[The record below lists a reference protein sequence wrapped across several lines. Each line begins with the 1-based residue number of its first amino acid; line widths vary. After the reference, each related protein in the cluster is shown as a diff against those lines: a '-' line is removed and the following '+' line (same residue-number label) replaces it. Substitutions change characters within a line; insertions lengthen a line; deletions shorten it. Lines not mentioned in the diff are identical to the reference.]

1 MKIIEKSSLR
11 LGIML
16 LALLCSFDTASA
28 QNNTLSANP
37 QQLTFNTQTGVT
49 PTPQTL
55 LVSSSSGTANVS
67 VSAFSNHNWLVV
79 SPTSGNTPLSLTVSV
94 GAGAPTSGTDVGF
107 INLSSAGSFLSIPV
121 VLNANATTGPSP
133 FTTSP
138 TSLSFSLQANSLLP
152 VSQPVTLSS
161 SSSSVTTFT
170 ASPITS
176 NGGSW
181 LTVNPPSGSLS
192 GSPLAS
198 QLQVTVNPAALTGAG
213 PFHGVV
219 AINSPGT
226 TGLSLPVLVT
236 IAGTPA
242 IQVDPS
248 PLSFAYQLGTTAP
261 AAETLAITS
270 STGATVTFT
279 ATAKTTSCGN
289 NWIVLSQQFG
299 ATPSTLNVEVNKS
312 GLGAGTC
319 SGEIDIS
326 APGASNPNVVVPVSL
341 LISSKPLLQV
351 PSSVQPFT
359 YQIGSTTFPV
369 AQNVQITSST
379 SGVNFTATAA
389 PVSGGPNFLEVS
401 PNGTTPQSLM
411 LSVNAAALN
420 SIGPGTY
427 SETVTVASAG
437 AGNSPQTFPVTLVVN
452 SNPILKANVQSLNF
466 NHQIGQTVPSSQTV
480 TLTSTGAPLNY
491 QVAVN
496 TASCPGFLS
505 ATPSTGSTF
514 GQQNQVVVSVNTS
527 GLTPKTCAGNI
538 TLSVPGST
546 TPPLVIPVT
555 LNVSNTALLN
565 VSQAAINLTVLP
577 GALAA
582 TQTVS
587 VTSTDA
593 TTTLPFTAT
602 AATTPVG
609 LTWLAVTPNSGN
621 TPNNL
626 QVTINPANLPV
637 GIYSGS
643 ITVSSTVANVPAQI
657 IPVTLILASAS
668 VTATPASVTFAQ
680 AVGGTPPA
688 SQTVA
693 IAGVP
698 AGITIGAVATMLNG
712 SGWLTTSATG
722 NTITIAA
729 NGSQLQQ
736 GVFSGVVTAIV
747 PGAANSPLNIPVT
760 FNVGSALALSVSPG
774 SVGFSYQGGSSTI
787 PAAQALQVT
796 TTAGSVPFTATF
808 KPDATSGGGNF
819 ITVTPGSG
827 TTPASISLA
836 PNPWVI
842 GTLAA
847 GKYTGTVTVSS
858 SSLAGG
864 DQTVN
869 VSLTVAAGSVP
880 ILTSVTS
887 GASLQPGSISPGE
900 IVTIFGT
907 AIGPALPQQGIE
919 FQIVNGEVPTTLG
932 GVTVTFNNVL
942 APVLFV
948 KGNQINCIVPY
959 EIAGQPF
966 ASIVVNFAGLAAAS
980 FQARVVD
987 TTPAIFSLTES
998 GNGQGAI
1005 LNRDLTVNGPNN
1017 PAAKGS
1023 FVSIYA
1029 TGEGQLVP
1037 GVATGS
1043 ITPGVLPLPKP
1054 IANVSVT
1061 IGGQTAQLSYQGEAP
1076 TLVSGVIQINAKIPA
1091 NIASGNQPV
1100 VLTIGNNTNTQQSIT
1115 VAVK

>member
-1 MKIIEKSSLR
+1 MYIVANDKVT
-11 LGIML
+11 LGGSQAPIY
-16 LALLCSFDTASA
+16 SVSNING
-28 QNNTLSANP
+28 QE
-37 QQLTFNTQTGVT
+37 QLTFQV
-49 PTPQTL
+49 PC
-55 LVSSSSGTANVS
+55 
-67 VSAFSNHNWLVV
+67 
-79 SPTSGNTPLSLTVSV
+79 
-94 GAGAPTSGTDVGF
+94 DV
-107 INLSSAGSFLSIPV
+107 
-121 VLNANATTGPSP
+121 
-133 FTTSP
+133 
-138 TSLSFSLQANSLLP
+138 
-152 VSQPVTLSS
+152 
-161 SSSSVTTFT
+161 
-170 ASPITS
+170 
-176 NGGSW
+176 
-181 LTVNPPSGSLS
+181 
-192 GSPLAS
+192 
-198 QLQVTVNPAALTGAG
+198 
-213 PFHGVV
+213 
-219 AINSPGT
+219 
-226 TGLSLPVLVT
+226 
-236 IAGTPA
+236 
-242 IQVDPS
+242 
-248 PLSFAYQLGTTAP
+248 
-261 AAETLAITS
+261 
-270 STGATVTFT
+270 
-279 ATAKTTSCGN
+279 
-289 NWIVLSQQFG
+289 
-299 ATPSTLNVEVNKS
+299 
-312 GLGAGTC
+312 
-319 SGEIDIS
+319 
-326 APGASNPNVVVPVSL
+326 APGSNIP
-341 LISSKPLLQV
+341 
-351 PSSVQPFT
+351 
-359 YQIGSTTFPV
+359 
-369 AQNVQITSST
+369 
-379 SGVNFTATAA
+379 
-389 PVSGGPNFLEVS
+389 
-401 PNGTTPQSLM
+401 
-411 LSVNAAALN
+411 LSVNV
-420 SIGPGTY
+420 GG
-427 SETVTVASAG
+427 G
-437 AGNSPQTFPVTLVVN
+437 
-452 SNPILKANVQSLNF
+452 
-466 NHQIGQTVPSSQTV
+466 
-480 TLTSTGAPLNY
+480 
-491 QVAVN
+491 
-496 TASCPGFLS
+496 S
-505 ATPSTGSTF
+505 AT
-514 GQQNQVVVSVNTS
+514 
-527 GLTPKTCAGNI
+527 I
-538 TLSVPGST
+538 
-546 TPPLVIPVT
+546 
-555 LNVSNTALLN
+555 NV
-565 VSQAAINLTVLP
+565 TVLP

-593 TTTLPFTAT
+593 STTLPFTAT
-602 AATTPVG
+602 AATTPLG

-626 QVTINPANLPV
+626 QVTINPTNLPV

-680 AVGGTPPA
+680 AVGGAPPA

-698 AGITIGAVATMLNG
+698 ACITIGAVATMLNG
-712 SGWLTTSATG
+712 SGWLTTSAAG
-722 NTITIAA
+722 NTITITA

-774 SVGFSYQGGSSTI
+774 SVSFSYQGGSSTI

-808 KPDATSGGGNF
+808 KPDATTGGGNF

-836 PNPWVI
+836 PNPSVI

-900 IVTIFGT
+900 IVTIFGA

-919 FQIVNGEVPTTLG
+919 FQLVNGSVPTALG
-932 GVTVTFNNVL
+932 GVTVTFNNVP

-966 ASIVVNFAGLAAAS
+966 ASIVVNFAGLAASS
-980 FQARVVD
+980 FQARVAD

-1005 LNRDLTVNGPNN
+1005 LNRDLTVNGPSN

-1023 FVSIYA
+1023 SVSIYA

-1061 IGGQTAQLSYQGEAP
+1061 IGGQTAEISYAGEAP
-1076 TLVSGVIQINAKIPA
+1076 TLVSGVIQINAKIPS